1 MNKFYIFLILLIS
14 YIFYG
19 FINLKSGNFYN
30 FYSIPVLHDGRIK
43 PLGALSDYEYKNIL
57 HIHDEK
63 AIKSLAKIFFNPK
76 VFLTEKKIYIDDYNI
91 KNNLG
96 LVDKKNFNVLELLDS
111 FKKNSEL
118 INVML
123 KADFKSLNESQKKIV
138 NMYFDILLFLDLSKC
153 MDIISVNNTILD
165 KSKGLTKNKYE
176 LILSMREKNNFITHD
191 NLDFKFL
198 IKDKNDWNNLNDFFA
213 SKNFKENTEMN
224 VLSDMSYFFL
234 NNNMKMWDKK
244 CEEFKNLN
252 FSKISKLN
260 AFFVKLEIIYSCTK
274 FISNSCLFFLICS
287 VLILFLNRFEFL
299 EKISKLFFLMGFLM
313 LFFDIF
319 FRVILTQKSP
329 VTSLHESLIFVNFV
343 FTLYFSIFLFKYK
356 NSKYFLVSAITSFLL
371 SLISIKLSEG
381 HNIKSVVAVLN
392 TNFWLIV
399 HVLTISIGYGFC
411 LISGFL
417 SHFYLYRSLKNLN
430 VKSNLYIY
438 IFYITL
444 LALFFSFVG
453 TLLGGIW
460 ADQSWGR
467 FWGWDPKE
475 NGALLIVLWLT
486 LILHAR
492 ISNLISEILFIIGV
506 ILNLAILSL
515 AWFGVNL
522 LSIGLHSYGFTE
534 NIGVGLIIYISFEIF
549 IILCFFILFKKN
561 IVDLH

>member
-1 MNKFYIFLILLIS
+1 MNKIYIFLIFLIF

-43 PLGALSDYEYKNIL
+43 PLGTLSDYEYKNIL
-57 HIHDEK
+57 HTYDEK
-63 AIKSLAKIFFNPK
+63 TIKSLAKIFFNPK
-76 VFLTEKKIYIDDYNI
+76 VFLTEKKIYINDYNI
-91 KNNLG
+91 KSNLG
-96 LVDKKNFNVLELLDS
+96 LEDKKVFNALELLDS
-111 FKKNSEL
+111 FRKNVEL
-118 INVML
+118 INLML
-123 KADFKSLNESQKKIV
+123 KADFKSLNESQKKIL
-138 NMYFDILLFLDLSKC
+138 NIYFDILLSLDLSKC
-153 MDIISVNNTILD
+153 MDLISINNVIFD
-165 KSKGLTKNKYE
+165 KSKGLIKNKYE
-176 LILSMREKNNFITHD
+176 LILNIDEQNKFITRD
-191 NLDFKFL
+191 NLEFKFL
-198 IKDKNDWNNLNDFFA
+198 ITDENNWTDLNGFFI
-213 SKNFKENTEMN
+213 SKKFKENIEMSL
-224 VLSDMSYFFL
+224 LSEMSNFFL

-252 FSKISKLN
+252 FSKISKLSV
-260 AFFVKLEIIYSCTK
+260 FFVKIEVIYNCLK
-274 FISNSCLFFLICS
+274 FISTSCVLFLICS
-287 VLILFLNRFEFL
+287 LLILFLNKFSFL
-299 EKISKLFFLMGFLM
+299 KKISKLFFLIGFLM

-319 FRVILTQKSP
+319 FRIILTQKSP

-356 NSKYFLVSAITSFLL
+356 YSKHFLVSAITSFLL

-381 HNIKSVVAVLN
+381 HNFKSVVAVLN
-392 TNFWLIV
+392 TNFWLII

-417 SHFYLYRSLKNLN
+417 SHFYLYRSFKHPNIKN
-430 VKSNLYIY
+430 NLYAY

-486 LILHAR
+486 LILHAKL
-492 ISNLISEILFIIGV
+492 SNLISEILFIIGV
-506 ILNLAILSL
+506 ILNLTILAL

-522 LSIGLHSYGFTE
+522 LSIGLHSYGFIE
-534 NIGVGLIIYISFEIF
+534 NIGTGLIIYIAFEIF
-549 IILCFFILFKKN
+549 IIAGFFILFKKK
-561 IVDLH
+561 HY